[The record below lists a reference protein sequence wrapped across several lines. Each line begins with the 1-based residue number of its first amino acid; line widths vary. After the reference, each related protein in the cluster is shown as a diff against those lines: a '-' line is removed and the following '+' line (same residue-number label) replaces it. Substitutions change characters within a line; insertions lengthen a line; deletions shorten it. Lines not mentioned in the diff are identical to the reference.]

1 MLGFVVVAERDFK
14 IPFTINCCNALSV
27 LPKLAR
33 AALTFANSKACD
45 GFCRARTELSWSLS
59 RRLREGAFEYPCC
72 DFHQTSIAADQPN
85 SDPVT
90 RFVNSATPPK
100 QPPDRKMLLNASGE
114 FFPLLPGTCATSV
127 QTLAARTA
135 ASKCF
140 SKFQFNGG
148 GRERTYIGFTHSAFS

>member
-14 IPFTINCCNALSV
+14 IPFTINCCNALPV

-33 AALTFANSKACD
+33 AALTFANSKACY

-114 FFPLLPGTCATSV
+114 FFPLLPGHLRNFGANTC
-127 QTLAARTA
+127 RPNGRID
-135 ASKCF
+135 

-148 GRERTYIGFTHSAFS
+148 GGWRTYIGLTHSAF